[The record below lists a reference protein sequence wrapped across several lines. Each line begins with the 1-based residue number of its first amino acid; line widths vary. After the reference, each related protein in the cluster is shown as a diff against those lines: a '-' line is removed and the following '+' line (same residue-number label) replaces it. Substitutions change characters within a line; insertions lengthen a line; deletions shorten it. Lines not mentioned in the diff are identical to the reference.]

1 MPSPFDVLQ
10 VDADADE
17 QTVHQAYRRRVK
29 EAHPDQGGS
38 AQEFQLVQSAYETI
52 VEGSADSWYETNGT
66 DEPATAAESAPEP
79 EQDPNVSVEY
89 LDYEA
94 VVANGWELGDDELF
108 QKARRAGLDEDA
120 YGELT
125 VEPGDYLL
133 EAAEDEGFEWP
144 FSCRGGACAN
154 CAVLVVDGEME
165 MTVDNVLSADLVTQG
180 IQLSCIGTP
189 VSDDLRVVF
198 NVKDLPGLEELQ
210 LPSRM
215 N

>member
-1 MPSPFDVLQ
+1 MQ

>member
-10 VDADADE
+10 VDRDADE
-17 QTVHQAYRRRVK
+17 ETVHQAYRRRVK
-29 EAHPDQGGS
+29 EVHPDQGGS
-38 AQEFQLVQSAYETI
+38 AREFQLVQSAYETI
-52 VEGSADSWYETNGT
+52 VEGTAESWYETNGT

-79 EQDPNVSVEY
+79 DPNVHVEY

-108 QKARRAGLDEDA
+108 RKARRAGLDDDA

-133 EAAEDEGFEWP
+133 EAAEGAGFDWP

-154 CAVLVVDGEME
+154 CAVLVVGGELE
-165 MTVDNVLSADLVTQG
+165 MTVDNVLSDELVAQG

-189 VSDDLRVVF
+189 VSDDLQVVY

-210 LPSRM
+210 LPSRTS
-215 N
+215 

>member
-10 VDADADE
+10 VDPDADE

-52 VEGSADSWYETNGT
+52 IEGGADSWYETNGT

-79 EQDPNVSVEY
+79 EQDPNVYVEY

-108 QKARRAGLDEDA
+108 RKARRAGLDEDA
-120 YGELT
+120 HGELT

-133 EAAEDEGFEWP
+133 EAAEDEGFDWP

-165 MTVDNVLSADLVTQG
+165 MTVDNVLSDDLVAQG

-189 VSDDLRVVF
+189 VSDDLKVVF